1 MTSSPKMRGDGWIR
15 DPDFIGAEAA
25 LHRAAV
31 RARREALKTCGYVVL
46 WRDGKVVEEPV
57 HEMSDTERKTTS
69 DLEK

>member
-1 MTSSPKMRGDGWIR
+1 MTSGQERGNGWIR
-15 DPDFIGAEAA
+15 DPDFIGAETA

-57 HEMSDTERKTTS
+57 HEMSDTERKTT
-69 DLEK
+69 